1 MNSKL
6 NGRYGVVDDA
16 QSENRSVFSL
26 KLTDAAL
33 GDIQDYLAKHNN
45 GGLQICFQSNTNGP
59 CQKGEIKFP
68 DKSWKFSYMRT
79 ESIDAISLRTGSD
92 YVATIGSTEANFKV
106 DANFDQSTQNI
117 HSKWEHKKELDAQNT
132 TKMIEQKAVRGAK
145 GRKQVP
151 LIQPGGR
158 YKQIMNNANRA
169 QSVKQEVKQP
179 PKNASTP
186 PMPSGE
192 STLRWIITINHIFSH
207 LSPQCC
213 PVHSFFVLFCPQS
226 RRKMIKQE
234 QSLCLRDLV
243 NRAKRDLLGLV

>member
-1 MNSKL
+1 MSSKL
-6 NGRYGVVDDA
+6 NGHYGVVDA
-16 QSENRSVFSL
+16 QAEHRSVFSL

-33 GDIQDYLAKHNN
+33 GDIQDYLRKHSSD
-45 GGLQICFQSNTNGP
+45 GLQICFQSNTKGP

-117 HSKWEHKKELDAQNT
+117 HSKWEHKKELEAQNT
-132 TKMIEQKAVRGAK
+132 TKMIEQKIGGRRMGGK
-145 GRKQVP
+145 GGP
-151 LIQPGGR
+151 LQGGR
-158 YKQIMNNANRA
+158 YKQIMNNANRNA

-186 PMPSGE
+186 PMPSGK
-192 STLRWIITINHIFSH
+192 F
-207 LSPQCC
+207 
-213 PVHSFFVLFCPQS
+213 
-226 RRKMIKQE
+226 
-234 QSLCLRDLV
+234 
-243 NRAKRDLLGLV
+243 